1 MTETV
6 TVAAPAKI
14 NWMLRVL
21 DRRADGYH
29 NLETLF
35 QTISLHDEITI
46 TPAETFEL
54 DCDDSTIPTSRDNLV
69 LRAAIL
75 MRERFS
81 TPPVRVQLRKRIP
94 AGGGL
99 GGGSSDAAAV
109 LVALSRMFVPQA
121 ESHLPDLALQIGSD
135 VPFFLIGGTA
145 YGTGRGEVVTPL
157 PGPSPIPLLLS
168 FPGVSVSTADAFR
181 WLDDSAKKSS
191 RVGASRI
198 RDLVLNGL
206 LDGASELTND
216 FEPVVFE
223 RMPELGAIKR
233 GMLAAGAAWSGMS
246 GSGSTIVAAFR
257 DVASR
262 DEAAARLSGQMNVVS
277 AMTT

>member
-1 MTETV
+1 MTESV
-6 TVAAPAKI
+6 TIAAPAKI

-29 NLETLF
+29 NIETLF
-35 QTISLHDEITI
+35 QTISLRDEITV
-46 TPAETFEL
+46 TPADTFEL
-54 DCDDSTIPTSRDNLV
+54 ECDDSTIPNGRENLA

-81 TPPVRVQLRKRIP
+81 TPPVRIQLRKRIP

-109 LVALSRMFVPQA
+109 LVALSRMFVPDA
-121 ESHLPDLALQIGSD
+121 ESYLPDLSLRIGSD
-135 VPFFLIGGTA
+135 VPFFLVGGIA
-145 YGTGRGEVVTPL
+145 YATGRGEVMTPL
-157 PGPSPIPLLLS
+157 PSPNPIPLLLS
-168 FPGVSVSTADAFR
+168 FPGVAVSTADAYR
-181 WLDDSAKKSS
+181 WLDQSGKKSP
-191 RVGASRI
+191 RVGASRV

-216 FEPVVFE
+216 FEQVVFE
-223 RMPELGAIKR
+223 RMPQLAAVKR
-233 GMLAAGAAWSGMS
+233 DMLAAGAAWSGMS

-262 DEAAARLSGQMNVVS
+262 DEAAAKLDGQMKVVS
-277 AMTT
+277 AMTI

>member
-1 MTETV
+1 MTESV

-29 NLETLF
+29 NIETLF

-54 DCDDSTIPTSRDNLV
+54 DCDDSKIPIGRDNLV

-81 TPPVRVQLRKRIP
+81 TPLVRVQLRKRIP

-109 LVALSRMFVPQA
+109 LVALSRRFVPEA
-121 ESHLPDLALQIGSD
+121 EPYLPDLALQIGSD

-157 PGPSPIPLLLS
+157 PRPIPIPLLLS
-168 FPGVSVSTADAFR
+168 FPGVTVSTADAYR
-181 WLDDSAKKSS
+181 
-191 RVGASRI
+191 
-198 RDLVLNGL
+198 
-206 LDGASELTND
+206 
-216 FEPVVFE
+216 
-223 RMPELGAIKR
+223 
-233 GMLAAGAAWSGMS
+233 
-246 GSGSTIVAAFR
+246 
-257 DVASR
+257 
-262 DEAAARLSGQMNVVS
+262 
-277 AMTT
+277 

>member
-1 MTETV
+1 VTESV

-29 NLETLF
+29 NIETLF

-54 DCDDSTIPTSRDNLV
+54 DCDDSTIPVGRDNLV

-81 TPPVRVQLRKRIP
+81 TPLVRVQLRKRIP

-109 LVALSRMFVPQA
+109 LVALSRRFVPQA
-121 ESHLPDLALQIGSD
+121 EPYLPDLALQIGSD

-157 PGPSPIPLLLS
+157 PSPIPIPLLLS
-168 FPGVSVSTADAFR
+168 FPGVTVSTADAYR
-181 WLDDSAKKSS
+181 WLDKSAKKSS

-206 LDGASELTND
+206 LGGASELTND
-216 FEPVVFE
+216 FERVVFQ

-233 GMLAAGAAWSGMS
+233 EMLASGAAWSGMS

-262 DEAAARLSGQMNVVS
+262 DEAAAKLAGQMKVVS